1 MANNLMKAF
10 DAAFG
15 HPRGKVGELGGRVMA
30 KLNAKVEEH
39 VVEVADPTMEEVV
52 LVLGPGPGVGLKLA
66 GERALK
72 AIGVDPSQVM
82 LDEARTRCAELIA
95 TGRVELRE
103 GAAMR
108 TGQPEASVDVVVS
121 VDNLQLW
128 GNRAAAFHELRR
140 VLRPGGRLV
149 VSVHRMALDTSEY
162 DLMREAEQ
170 AGFADVRTSFHQYG
184 GVVPP
189 AVQLLAH
196 VPA

>member
-1 MANNLMKAF
+1 MADNLMKAL

-39 VVEVADPTMEEVV
+39 VVEVAAPTAEEVV

-82 LDEARTRCAELIA
+82 LDEARDRCAELIVA
-95 TGRVELRE
+95 GRVELRE
-103 GAAMR
+103 GAAAR
-108 TGQPEASVDVVVS
+108 TGQPAASVDVVVS

-149 VSVHRMALDTSEY
+149 VSVRRMALDTSEY
-162 DLMREAEQ
+162 DLMREAEL
-170 AGFADVRTSFHQYG
+170 AGFANVRTSLQRHG
-184 GVVPP
+184 GVLPP
-189 AVQLLAH
+189 TVQLLAD

>member
-1 MANNLMKAF
+1 MANNLMKAL

-30 KLNAKVEEH
+30 RLNAKAEEH
-39 VVEVADPTMEEVV
+39 AVEVAAPTAEEVV
-52 LVLGPGPGVGLKLA
+52 LVLGPGPGVGLKLV

-82 LDEARTRCAELIA
+82 LAEARDRCAELIVA
-95 TGRVELRE
+95 GRVELRE
-103 GAAMR
+103 GAAAR
-108 TGQPEASVDVVVS
+108 TGQPESSVDVVVS
-121 VDNLQLW
+121 VNNLQLW

-149 VSVHRMALDTSEY
+149 VSVHRMVLDTSEF
-162 DLMREAEQ
+162 DLIREAEQ
-170 AGFADVRTSFHQYG
+170 AGFANVRTSLHQYG

-189 AVQLLAH
+189 AVQLLAD